1 MGEGWASLPPDLN
14 TSGPAL
20 PPLVR
25 SLCMM
30 SALPA
35 SDPSNL
41 HDWATRRKEDAGMPS
56 YFSPAV
62 HAVPPLV
69 DIPQQL
75 VSDVLFGGLT
85 PQGAWQHE
93 CHSG

>member
-1 MGEGWASLPPDLN
+1 
-14 TSGPAL
+14 
-20 PPLVR
+20 
-25 SLCMM
+25 M

-85 PQGAWQHE
+85 PQEAEERYDTARRRRHE
-93 CHSG
+93 TVDPNVT